1 MTYIDRVNDFNL
13 WLESNSL
20 AASSQLMYYKLLHVF
35 NRAGWPKYV
44 QVDNRRMMLMIDAVT
59 EKAAIRARDRLVEAG
74 LIGYERGKKGCPNRY
89 FLKKHCPQDSISDS
103 ISDSINDSISDSIS
117 DSIND
122 SHIKTKTKNKTK
134 EKSPTETK
142 RKNAFSDYAGE
153 DANLLSA
160 LEDYAAMRQKIKK
173 PMTERAK
180 QQLCGKLDK
189 LAGTAAGKV
198 ELLNE
203 AILHCWQSVYVP
215 DGWKEGT
222 RGNADNA
229 GADPGKAAKSYHLRS
244 ALDDLDGY

>member
-89 FLKKHCPQDSISDS
+89 FLKKHCPQ
-103 ISDSINDSISDSIS
+103 DSISDSIS

-229 GADPGKAAKSYHLRS
+229 GADSGKAAKSYHLRS